1 MLLDER
7 WRFSRLGTNVVNI
20 YLFLA
25 FSALW
30 VIFFLYSWS
39 LSRRQA
45 HLRKELEELK
55 NSFEARRQEWK
66 SDALTA
72 GRSNQSRKN
81 P

>member
-1 MLLDER
+1 MI
-7 WRFSRLGTNVVNI
+7 NK

-30 VIFFLYSWS
+30 AIFFLYAWS

-45 HLRKELEELK
+45 QLRKELEELK
-55 NSFEARRQEWK
+55 NKVGGDR
-66 SDALTA
+66 
-72 GRSNQSRKN
+72 

>member
-1 MLLDER
+1 MRFDGR
-7 WRFSRLGTNVVNI
+7 WRFDSLRTNVLNK

-30 VIFFLYSWS
+30 AIFFLYAWS

-55 NSFEARRQEWK
+55 NKLEAKIQ
-66 SDALTA
+66 D
-72 GRSNQSRKN
+72 
-81 P
+81 